1 MVKEKELKK
10 LKLTFK
16 PCVLGVSGT
25 IASGKDFVADYIAK
39 SYGFKKITLSDYL
52 RAEAIKRGK
61 KPSRDYLRKLQ
72 AELRKEYG
80 DDYLILKVIETI
92 LKKDH
97 MRMKNIVIVGL
108 RTPLETK
115 LAKEKLKAKLI
126 FVDANPFVRYIR
138 QKKRH
143 RTSGFSKTY
152 EQFLHEEALENAAF
166 DFHKVKKMVDF
177 ELDNSGTIDEMKKR
191 VDIIMRKL
199 KVKKL
204 KLRKR
209 K

>member
-1 MVKEKELKK
+1 MVKEKEEK

-16 PCVLGVSGT
+16 PIVLGISGT
-25 IASGKDFVADYIAK
+25 IASGKDFAANYIVKA
-39 SYGFKKITLSDYL
+39 YGFKKITLSDYL
-52 RAEAIKRGK
+52 RAEALKRGK

-72 AELRKEYG
+72 AELRREYG
-80 DDYLILKVIETI
+80 DDYLISKVIETI

-97 MRMKNIVIVGL
+97 MRMKNVVIVGL

-126 FVDANPFVRYIR
+126 FVDAKPFIRYMR

-143 RTSGFSKTY
+143 RASGFSKTY

-166 DFHKVKKMVDF
+166 DFHKVKKMTNF
-177 ELDNSGTIDEMKKR
+177 KIDNSGTIDEMKKQI
-191 VDIIMRKL
+191 DIIM
-199 KVKKL
+199 KKL
-204 KLRKR
+204 KLK
-209 K
+209 KLKK